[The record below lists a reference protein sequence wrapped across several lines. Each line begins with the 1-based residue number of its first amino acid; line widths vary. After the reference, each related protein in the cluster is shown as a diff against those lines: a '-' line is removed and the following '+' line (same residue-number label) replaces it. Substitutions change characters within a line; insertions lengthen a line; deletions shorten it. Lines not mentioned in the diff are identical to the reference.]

1 MFPVFNLRWDTHG
14 RGEEEDVFGPYY
26 FLVGTIIEN
35 YVKAVF

>member
-1 MFPVFNLRWDTHG
+1 MRHTHG